1 MGQARGP
8 AGEVVSVQ
16 IPELITAAPG
26 ALTTL
31 DLQVTVRT
39 GFHVQA
45 NPVRNRLLKP
55 IVLEAAATKIATPG
69 APVYPPSKTLRL
81 EGSDE
86 DLVIY
91 DGAFTIR
98 LPLTIARDAP
108 AGRVTLHATLR
119 YQACDDRYC
128 LFPTTIPVD
137 LPLTVVR

>member
-1 MGQARGP
+1 MQ
-8 AGEVVSVQ
+8 V
-16 IPELITAAPG
+16 PESIKAVPG
-26 ALTTL
+26 ALTTV

-55 IVLEAAATKIATPG
+55 IVLEVRPTQIATPG
-69 APVYPPSKTLRL
+69 APVYPPSKTMRL
-81 EGSDE
+81 DGTDE

-98 LPLTIARDAP
+98 LPLRIASDAP
-108 AGRVTLHATLR
+108 AGPVTIQATLR

-128 LFPTTIPVD
+128 LFPATIPVE
-137 LPLTVVR
+137 LPLTISR